1 MIRHLSPTIKLL
13 ALPAL
18 GALLTGLLFGFL
30 SYSIMRERG
39 TVASLETKLA
49 SEKTKELSLKAA
61 RLLLADMGDGAPG
74 LGSYYLG
81 AEGVAPFIEEIEGIG
96 RKAGIETLL
105 IHSVTLQPLAAGSIA
120 SMEELRLAVQAE
132 GDWGE
137 AVRFLSMLESLP
149 LPVSFSSVTL
159 EKRQG
164 ESGMPAWGIATTIE
178 VAKFKP

>member
-81 AEGVAPFIEEIEGIG
+81 AEGVAPF
-96 RKAGIETLL
+96 L
-105 IHSVTLQPLAAGSIA
+105 
-120 SMEELRLAVQAE
+120 
-132 GDWGE
+132 
-137 AVRFLSMLESLP
+137 
-149 LPVSFSSVTL
+149 
-159 EKRQG
+159 
-164 ESGMPAWGIATTIE
+164 
-178 VAKFKP
+178 